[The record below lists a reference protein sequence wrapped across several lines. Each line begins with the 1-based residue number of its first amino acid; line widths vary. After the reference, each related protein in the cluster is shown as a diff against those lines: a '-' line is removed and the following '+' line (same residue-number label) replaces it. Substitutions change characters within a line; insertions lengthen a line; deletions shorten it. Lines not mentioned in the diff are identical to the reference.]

1 MSERLRL
8 VTKHVARFADR
19 FRPAPAGLV
28 ILAYHRVGRASTLE
42 VDLPVTTFDAQM
54 ARLAQARCVIELGEA
69 VSRLE
74 AGEDLAGRVVITF
87 DDGTAD
93 FAEHAL
99 PVLECYQVPAT
110 LYVATR
116 FIDEQRCF
124 PDAGKPL
131 SWSAL
136 AECQSTG
143 LVTVGSH
150 THTHALLDRID
161 PRAAAGELDR
171 SIQLLGDR
179 LGRPV
184 EHFAYPK
191 AVPASPDVE
200 NLVRLRFRSAALA
213 GTRPNPVGTDVH
225 RLARSPVQYSD
236 GVDFFERKVGG
247 GMALEDDLR
256 RLLNRRRYAGLA
268 R

>member
-1 MSERLRL
+1 MSDRLRL
-8 VTKHVARFADR
+8 VTKHAARLVDR
-19 FRPAPAGLV
+19 LRPPSTGLV

-42 VDLPVTTFDAQM
+42 VDLPVTTFDQQM
-54 ARLAQARCVIELGEA
+54 ARLAQAGCVLDLGDA
-69 VSRLE
+69 LTRLA
-74 AGEDLAGRVVITF
+74 AGEDLSGKVVVTF

-93 FAEHAL
+93 FAEHAV
-99 PVLECYQVPAT
+99 PVLECYQVPVT
-110 LYVATR
+110 LYVATEY
-116 FIDEQRCF
+116 IDKQRSF

-131 SWSAL
+131 TWASL
-136 AECQSTG
+136 QDCVSTG

-161 PRAAAGELDR
+161 ARAAAVELDR

-179 LGRPV
+179 LGRSV

-191 AVPASPDVE
+191 AVPASRRVE
-200 NLVRLRFRSAALA
+200 PLVRMRFRSAALA
-213 GTRPNPVGTDVH
+213 GTRPNSTGVDPH
-225 RLARSPVQYSD
+225 RLSRSPVQFSD
-236 GVDFFERKVGG
+236 GLDFFERKVSG